1 MIHVMITLQSAKLSL
16 LKIKKYPPAIY
27 FIKVNNGTQEQ
38 ICSKLTMKTPERRL
52 LMPLLIALNR
62 LFALFCRFYCWIW
75 KSKRRPSKE
84 LLLYKTM
91 IKMKIQPY
99 SAASCNGVLS
109 LWSRS
114 SKRAPRF
121 INSANESTAL
131 YLAA

>member
-62 LFALFCRFYCWIW
+62 LFALFCRFYC
-75 KSKRRPSKE
+75 
-84 LLLYKTM
+84 
-91 IKMKIQPY
+91 
-99 SAASCNGVLS
+99 
-109 LWSRS
+109 
-114 SKRAPRF
+114 
-121 INSANESTAL
+121 
-131 YLAA
+131 